1 MGEMLK
7 ATGRVLWRHWPALLL
22 WFFAGVVARYF
33 IIQLA
38 GFAGGYN
45 STLGMLILPLAVLAR
60 LISFVGMFLVVRDGL
75 RNLQAIA
82 PVPED
87 ARERRTAFVG
97 SLMASILPFY
107 AVYAAAGNLK
117 EDAAEYANIALAIS
131 FGNNLSAAVGGRTV
145 TEQDVALEVSLG
157 PWVLLIIGLA
167 YAGRWAWKK
176 WSDRLPRFAALV
188 AVYLEVV
195 WVAFAVALIGDATSA
210 VQGWVDTR
218 VAMVWLDGVRT
229 WVGEQLAP
237 LAAVWD
243 AIGWLLGEAG
253 GIILQPLAWLMIAG
267 VIYGQ
272 TIVAEKLRI
281 ENRLLERAK
290 ARAERVPSAIRRRA
304 GDLGDELTSRFRPIG
319 RAIVLMWRA
328 GPIMIAAYV
337 LLYTV
342 ALALEPLGR
351 LAIVSLIG
359 PQELVVWGTFS
370 TLIATAPLLIAEPA
384 RIALVSAAYD
394 STLKATRSAR
404 AEESEALA
412 EEIAQDAIEQ
422 PAQPAVAEA
431 PIPAEV
437 TIPDDAPVLSDAGGT
452 QPSPEGAPPLP
463 LDQDGSISN
472 RTNLPSMPVPPSS
485 GSSSSPSLPKPL

>member
-1 MGEMLK
+1 MLR
-7 ATGRVLWRHWPALLL
+7 ATGRVLWRHWPALLV
-22 WFFAGVVARYF
+22 WFVAGIVARYA
-33 IIQLA
+33 IIQVA
-38 GFAGGYN
+38 GFIGGHS
-45 STLGMLILPLAVLAR
+45 STIGMLILPLAVLAR

-97 SLMASILPFY
+97 ALMASILPFY
-107 AVYAAAGNLK
+107 AVYAAAGNLR
-117 EDAAEYANIALAIS
+117 EDVVGYAHIALAVS
-131 FGNNLSAAVGGRTV
+131 FGNNLSAAVGGREV
-145 TEQDVALEVSLG
+145 TDQDVALEVTPG

-176 WSDRLPRFAALV
+176 WADGLPRFAALV

-210 VQGWVDTR
+210 ARNWVDTR
-218 VAMVWLDGVRT
+218 VAMAWLAGVRE
-229 WVGEQLAP
+229 WIGEQLAP

-253 GIILQPLAWLMIAG
+253 DIILQPLAWLMIAG

-281 ENRLLERAK
+281 ENRLLERAR

-304 GDLGDELTSRFRPIG
+304 GDLGDELTARFRPIG

-328 GPIMIAAYV
+328 GPVMIAVYV

-342 ALALEPLGR
+342 VLALDPLGR

-359 PQELVVWGTFS
+359 PQEMVVWSTFS
-370 TLIATAPLLIAEPA
+370 TLIAVAPLLIAEPA
-384 RIALVSAAYD
+384 RMALVSAAYD
-394 STLKATRSAR
+394 STLKATRTAH

-412 EEIAQDAIEQ
+412 EEIAQDAMAQ
-422 PAQPAVAEA
+422 PALPAVAEV
-431 PIPAEV
+431 PIPAEPV
-437 TIPDDAPVLSDAGGT
+437 AAGAPADA
-452 QPSPEGAPPLP
+452 APPLP
-463 LDQDGSISN
+463 SDQDGSISN
-472 RTNLPSMPVPPSS
+472 RTNLPSLPVPPSS
-485 GSSSSPSLPKPL
+485 GSSSSPSSPKPL